1 MLALPALARPKAMA
15 RRLALAKLLHPRLSA
30 DSAGDRLAYDLI
42 EQIGMEVG
50 LGRIVA
56 LYHRSSSSHQIHE
69 ENR

>member
-1 MLALPALARPKAMA
+1 VLALPALARPKAMA

-50 LGRIVA
+50 PRS
-56 LYHRSSSSHQIHE
+56 HRRSPSSHQIHE